1 MTALMDMAF
10 SSRKK
15 KSTIVENS
23 TRVNIMEREES
34 TVIVTSLKESMNK
47 ARERRELFEPIG

>member
-23 TRVNIMEREES
+23 TRVSIMEREES
-34 TVIVTSLKESMNK
+34 TVIATSLKDSTSM